1 MHAAA
6 THKNAYVIKPAPRPA
21 SGKSH
26 LMGLA
31 AGAARPI
38 AIFDVCGTLYREN
51 TTRGFLTYYHQRH
64 ASRAYSHT
72 EWMWTST
79 FSPAFYLGAVAYR
92 WLGRDLARQML
103 LRSLAG
109 VPRATIE
116 QAARDYVAS
125 VLPAKR
131 IEPLHAKLREHC
143 EAGDRVVLVSN
154 SIDVVIEPIARALGV
169 EWRSSQIGFEDDTC
183 TGRLRTDLT
192 GRKSVELAR
201 LDPYRE
207 SALLVY
213 TDNRSDMDL
222 VHEADFATIIL
233 PPNGSKSAW
242 RTDRIEFMEA

>member
-1 MHAAA
+1 M
-6 THKNAYVIKPAPRPA
+6 TVL
-21 SGKSH
+21 S
-26 LMGLA
+26 
-31 AGAARPI
+31 AGETGRI

-51 TTRGFLTYYHQRH
+51 TTRGFLTHFHRSH
-64 ASRAYSHT
+64 ATRSYART

-79 FSPAFYLGAVAYR
+79 FSPVFYFGAIAYR
-92 WLGRDLARQML
+92 WLGRDLAREML

-109 VPRATIE
+109 VPRARVE

-131 IEPLHAKLREHC
+131 IEPLHAKLRDHC

-154 SIDVVIEPIARALGV
+154 SIDVVIEQIAHALGV
-169 EWRSSQIGFEDDTC
+169 EWRASQIGFEGHTC

-201 LDPYRE
+201 LDPDRE
-207 SALLVY
+207 STLLVY

-233 PPNGSKSAW
+233 PPNGNKSAW
-242 RTDRIEFMEA
+242 RTDRIEFLEA